1 MGKQNCTRTAKY
13 LEFRFNVTS
22 TFLVNSE
29 IMVRIV
35 HTSKS
40 KQCFSVHRIHK
51 LFSNLHLYIAMLL
64 HLPADMLEK
73 LKIKYNI
80 YELYVALITV
90 V

>member
-1 MGKQNCTRTAKY
+1 MGKQICTRTAKY
-13 LEFRFNVTS
+13 LEFRFN
-22 TFLVNSE
+22 E

-64 HLPADMLEK
+64 HLPDMLGK
-73 LKIKYNI
+73 LKIKYKI
-80 YELYVALITV
+80 YELYIALITV

>member
-13 LEFRFNVTS
+13 LEFRFNVII

-51 LFSNLHLYIAMLL
+51 LVSDLHLYIAMLL
-64 HLPADMLEK
+64 HLPDMLGK
-73 LKIKYNI
+73 WKIKYNI
-80 YELYVALITV
+80 NELYIALITV

>member
-1 MGKQNCTRTAKY
+1 MDKQNCTRTAKY
-13 LEFRFNVTS
+13 LEFRFNVII

-51 LFSNLHLYIAMLL
+51 LVSDLHLYIAMLL
-64 HLPADMLEK
+64 HLPDMLGK

-80 YELYVALITV
+80 NELYIALITV

>member
-1 MGKQNCTRTAKY
+1 MGKQICTSTAKY
-13 LEFRFNVTS
+13 LEFRFNVRI

-35 HTSKS
+35 HTSNS

-64 HLPADMLEK
+64 HLPDMPGK

-80 YELYVALITV
+80 YELYIALITV

>member
-13 LEFRFNVTS
+13 LEFCFNVII

-51 LFSNLHLYIAMLL
+51 LVSDLHLYIAMLL
-64 HLPADMLEK
+64 HLPDMLGK

-80 YELYVALITV
+80 NELYIALITV

>member
-13 LEFRFNVTS
+13 LEFRFNVIITV
-22 TFLVNSE
+22 LANSE
-29 IMVRIV
+29 IMVRVV

-64 HLPADMLEK
+64 HLPDMLGK
-73 LKIKYNI
+73 LKIKHNI
-80 YELYVALITV
+80 YELYIALITV

>member
-1 MGKQNCTRTAKY
+1 MGQQNCTRTAKY
-13 LEFRFNVTS
+13 LEFRFNVII

-51 LFSNLHLYIAMLL
+51 LVSDLHLYIAMLL
-64 HLPADMLEK
+64 HLPDMLGK

-80 YELYVALITV
+80 NELYIALITV